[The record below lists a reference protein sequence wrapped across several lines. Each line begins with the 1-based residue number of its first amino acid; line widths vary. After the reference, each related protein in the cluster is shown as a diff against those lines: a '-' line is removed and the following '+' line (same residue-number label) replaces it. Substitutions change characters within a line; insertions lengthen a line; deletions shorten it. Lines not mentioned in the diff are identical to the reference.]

1 MHWLVVESLFH
12 AVLEVAGDLL
22 DTVLLQGE
30 PVTGILVDT
39 CGWVAVVE
47 ARINVDLA
55 LEQQLGPVEL
65 KITQSVINELEHL
78 AMQDSRNLLLSLLY
92 ERCEVVSGEGEHT
105 DDELLSLAISHNWP
119 VLTVDK
125 ELKNRL
131 HNANGSIIEVHGSKA
146 LRYIE

>member
-1 MHWLVVESLFH
+1 M
-12 AVLEVAGDLL
+12 

-47 ARINVDLA
+47 PRIKVDLA

-131 HNANGSIIEVHGSKA
+131 YNANGSIIEVHGSKV

>member
-1 MHWLVVESLFH
+1 M
-12 AVLEVAGDLL
+12 

-39 CGWVAVVE
+39 CGWVAVVDS
-47 ARINVDLA
+47 RINVDLA
-55 LEQQLGPVEL
+55 LEQQLGPIEL

-131 HNANGSIIEVHGSKA
+131 HNANGSIIEVHGSKV

>member
-1 MHWLVVESLFH
+1 M
-12 AVLEVAGDLL
+12 LEVAGDLL

-55 LEQQLGPVEL
+55 LEQQLGPVEI

-131 HNANGSIIEVHGSKA
+131 HNANVSIIEVHGSKA

>member
-12 AVLEVAGDLL
+12 AVLEAAGDLL

-131 HNANGSIIEVHGSKA
+131 HNANGSIIEVHGSKV

>member
-39 CGWVAVVE
+39 CGWVAVVDS
-47 ARINVDLA
+47 RINVDLA

-92 ERCEVVSGEGEHT
+92 ERCELVSGEGEHT

-131 HNANGSIIEVHGSKA
+131 HNANGSIIEVHGSKV

>member
-1 MHWLVVESLFH
+1 M
-12 AVLEVAGDLL
+12 LEVAGDLL

-55 LEQQLGPVEL
+55 LEQHLGPIEL

-131 HNANGSIIEVHGSKA
+131 HNANGSIIEVHGSKV

>member
-1 MHWLVVESLFH
+1 M
-12 AVLEVAGDLL
+12 LEVAGDLL

-30 PVTGILVDT
+30 PVTGILVDS

-131 HNANGSIIEVHGSKA
+131 HNANGSIIEVHGSKV

>member
-1 MHWLVVESLFH
+1 M
-12 AVLEVAGDLL
+12 LEVAGDLL

-39 CGWVAVVE
+39 CGWVAVVDS
-47 ARINVDLA
+47 RINVDLA

-131 HNANGSIIEVHGSKA
+131 HNANGSIIEVHGSKV

>member
-1 MHWLVVESLFH
+1 M
-12 AVLEVAGDLL
+12 LEAAGDLL

-131 HNANGSIIEVHGSKA
+131 HNANGSIIEVHGSKV

>member
-12 AVLEVAGDLL
+12 AVLEAAGDLL

-55 LEQQLGPVEL
+55 LEQQLGPIEL

>member
-1 MHWLVVESLFH
+1 M
-12 AVLEVAGDLL
+12 LEVAGDLL

-39 CGWVAVVE
+39 CGWGAVVE

-92 ERCEVVSGEGEHT
+92 ERCDVVSGEGEHT

-131 HNANGSIIEVHGSKA
+131 HNANGSIIEVHGSKV

>member
-131 HNANGSIIEVHGSKA
+131 HNANGSIIEVHGSKV

>member
-1 MHWLVVESLFH
+1 M
-12 AVLEVAGDLL
+12 LEAAGDLL

-55 LEQQLGPVEL
+55 LEQQLGPIEL

-131 HNANGSIIEVHGSKA
+131 HNANGSIIEVHGSKV